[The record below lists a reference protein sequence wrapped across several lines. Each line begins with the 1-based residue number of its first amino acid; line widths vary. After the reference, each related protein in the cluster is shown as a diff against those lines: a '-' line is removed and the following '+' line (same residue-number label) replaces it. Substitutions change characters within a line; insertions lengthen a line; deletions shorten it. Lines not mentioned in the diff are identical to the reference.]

1 MYKFNFTISEED
13 YNATPYI
20 PKTVMAQEDQD
31 ENLGDEQNVQVS
43 SKESTILGSLSKHLL
58 ESQNDL
64 DSLKEDSTISDAID
78 YIQLDSDLE
87 IQEESSALSRE

>member
-1 MYKFNFTISEED
+1 
-13 YNATPYI
+13 
-20 PKTVMAQEDQD
+20 MAQEDQD